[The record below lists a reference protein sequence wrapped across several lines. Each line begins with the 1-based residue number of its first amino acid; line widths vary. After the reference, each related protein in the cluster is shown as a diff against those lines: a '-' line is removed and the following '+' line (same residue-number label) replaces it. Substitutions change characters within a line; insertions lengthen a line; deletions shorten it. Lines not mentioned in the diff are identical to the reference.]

1 MFLRSQHCKLSV
13 ALTLGMSLAACTSMI
28 EQAEMADVTDEAF
41 GRQLHAEYLELARA
55 EKAEYDNSDADA
67 DAFAGRALAAAA
79 GTPTAPENVS
89 ARDIADEN
97 KGALLAGYR
106 ELNEALDNGGRD
118 RQPELAAK
126 TQAAYNCWLQEQEE
140 NFQPE
145 DINAC
150 RDRFNANLA
159 QLKGALTTAA
169 TTTAATA
176 PAPATMRSASYTVYF
191 RFDSDR
197 LSDKA
202 KAKAIVSKAGKEA
215 SAITVDKIV
224 IDGYADRAG
233 GEDYN
238 VKLSGRRA
246 DRVAGLLVGLVPA
259 SLRSKISTRLHGEDN
274 LAVQTSDGT
283 RNAANRRAVIHINP

>member
-1 MFLRSQHCKLSV
+1 MFLQSQHCKLRV
-13 ALTLGMSLAACTSMI
+13 ALTLEMSLAACTSII

-67 DAFAGRALAAAA
+67 STAAA
-79 GTPTAPENVS
+79 S
-89 ARDIADEN
+89 
-97 KGALLAGYR
+97 
-106 ELNEALDNGGRD
+106 
-118 RQPELAAK
+118 
-126 TQAAYNCWLQEQEE
+126 
-140 NFQPE
+140 
-145 DINAC
+145 
-150 RDRFNANLA
+150 
-159 QLKGALTTAA
+159 TAA
-169 TTTAATA
+169 AA
-176 PAPATMRSASYTVYF
+176 PAPATMRAASYTVYF

-202 KAKAIVSKAGKEA
+202 KAIVSKAGKEA
-215 SAITVDKIV
+215 SAMTVDKIV

-246 DRVAGLLVGLVPA
+246 DRVAGWLVDFVPA

-274 LAVQTSDGT
+274 LAIQTSDGT

>member
-67 DAFAGRALAAAA
+67 FAGRALAAAA

-89 ARDIADEN
+89 ARGIADEN

-118 RQPELAAK
+118 QQPELAAK
-126 TQAAYNCWLQEQEE
+126 TQAAYDCWLQEQEE

-169 TTTAATA
+169 TTTAAA

-202 KAKAIVSKAGKEA
+202 KAIVSKAGKEA
-215 SAITVDKIV
+215 SAMTVDKIV

-246 DRVAGLLVGLVPA
+246 DRVAGWLVDLVPA
-259 SLRSKISTRLHGEDN
+259 PLRSKISTRLHGEDN

>member
-67 DAFAGRALAAAA
+67 FAGRALAAAA

-126 TQAAYNCWLQEQEE
+126 TQAAYDCWLQEQEE

-159 QLKGALTTAA
+159 QLKGALTT
-169 TTTAATA
+169 TAAAA

-202 KAKAIVSKAGKEA
+202 KAIVSKAGKEA
-215 SAITVDKIV
+215 SAMTVDKIV

-238 VKLSGRRA
+238 VKLSSRRA
-246 DRVAGLLVGLVPA
+246 DRVAGWLVDLVPA
-259 SLRSKISTRLHGEDN
+259 SLRSKISTRLHREDN

>member
-1 MFLRSQHCKLSV
+1 
-13 ALTLGMSLAACTSMI
+13 
-28 EQAEMADVTDEAF
+28 
-41 GRQLHAEYLELARA
+41 
-55 EKAEYDNSDADA
+55 
-67 DAFAGRALAAAA
+67 
-79 GTPTAPENVS
+79 
-89 ARDIADEN
+89 
-97 KGALLAGYR
+97 
-106 ELNEALDNGGRD
+106 
-118 RQPELAAK
+118 
-126 TQAAYNCWLQEQEE
+126 LQEQEE

-145 DINAC
+145 NINAC

-169 TTTAATA
+169 ATTAATA

-202 KAKAIVSKAGKEA
+202 KAIVSKAGKEA
-215 SAITVDKIV
+215 SAMTVDKIV
-224 IDGYADRAG
+224 IDGYADRTG

-246 DRVAGLLVGLVPA
+246 DRVAGWLVGLVPA

>member
-1 MFLRSQHCKLSV
+1 MFLRCQHYKLSV

-28 EQAEMADVTDEAF
+28 EQANMADVTDEAF

-67 DAFAGRALAAAA
+67 FAGWALATAA

-97 KGALLAGYR
+97 KDALLAGYR
-106 ELNEALDNGGRD
+106 ELNEALDNDGRD

-126 TQAAYNCWLQEQEE
+126 TQAAYDCWLQEREE
-140 NFQPE
+140 NFKPG

-159 QLKGALTTAA
+159 RLKGALTTAA
-169 TTTAATA
+169 ASTAAA
-176 PAPATMRSASYTVYF
+176 RPAPANMRSAGYTVYF

-202 KAKAIVSKAGKEA
+202 KAIVSKAGKEA
-215 SAITVDKIV
+215 GAMTVDKIV
-224 IDGYADRAG
+224 IDG
-233 GEDYN
+233 
-238 VKLSGRRA
+238 
-246 DRVAGLLVGLVPA
+246 
-259 SLRSKISTRLHGEDN
+259 
-274 LAVQTSDGT
+274 
-283 RNAANRRAVIHINP
+283 

>member
-28 EQAEMADVTDEAF
+28 EQPEMADVTDEAF

-55 EKAEYDNSDADA
+55 EKAEYDTSDANA
-67 DAFAGRALAAAA
+67 STAAA
-79 GTPTAPENVS
+79 S
-89 ARDIADEN
+89 
-97 KGALLAGYR
+97 
-106 ELNEALDNGGRD
+106 
-118 RQPELAAK
+118 
-126 TQAAYNCWLQEQEE
+126 
-140 NFQPE
+140 
-145 DINAC
+145 
-150 RDRFNANLA
+150 
-159 QLKGALTTAA
+159 TAA
-169 TTTAATA
+169 AA
-176 PAPATMRSASYTVYF
+176 PAPATMRAASYTVYF

-202 KAKAIVSKAGKEA
+202 KAIVSKAGKEA
-215 SAITVDKIV
+215 SAMTVDKIV

-246 DRVAGLLVGLVPA
+246 DRVAGWLVGLVPA

>member
-67 DAFAGRALAAAA
+67 FAGRALAAAA
-79 GTPTAPENVS
+79 GTPTAPENAS

-126 TQAAYNCWLQEQEE
+126 TQAAYDCWLQEQEE

-169 TTTAATA
+169 ATTAATA

-202 KAKAIVSKAGKEA
+202 KAIVSKAGKEA
-215 SAITVDKIV
+215 SAMTVDKIV

-246 DRVAGLLVGLVPA
+246 DRVAGWLVGLVPA

-283 RNAANRRAVIHINP
+283 RNAANRRAVIHLNP

>member
-67 DAFAGRALAAAA
+67 FAGRALAAAA

-97 KGALLAGYR
+97 RGALLAGYR

-118 RQPELAAK
+118 RQPELVAK
-126 TQAAYNCWLQEQEE
+126 TQAAYDCCLKEQEE

-159 QLKGALTTAA
+159 QLIGALTTAA
-169 TTTAATA
+169 ATTAAAAPA

-202 KAKAIVSKAGKEA
+202 KAIVSKAGKEA
-215 SAITVDKIV
+215 SAMTVDKIV

-233 GEDYN
+233 GVDYN

-246 DRVAGLLVGLVPA
+246 DRVA
-259 SLRSKISTRLHGEDN
+259 D
-274 LAVQTSDGT
+274 
-283 RNAANRRAVIHINP
+283 